1 MRHGASGR
9 RSRNRG
15 HGGGNHHH
23 HRRSGGGGGG
33 PQNRMHV
40 FDSNGPDVRIRGT
53 AYQICEKYQNLA
65 RDASSQGN
73 LVLSESYL
81 QHAEHYQRIINAWAE
96 ADGFHDR
103 QPVQATP
110 QEATVIQPQTVGAS
124 GEADLGLPASI
135 IGAPVAKTPEM
146 ADA

>member
-1 MRHGASGR
+1 
-9 RSRNRG
+9 
-15 HGGGNHHH
+15 
-23 HRRSGGGGGG
+23 GGGG

-65 RDASSQGN
+65 RDAASQGN

-103 QPVQATP
+103 QPVQQTTP
-110 QEATVIQPQTVGAS
+110 QEATVIQPQTVAA

-135 IGAPVAKTPEM
+135 LGAPAAKTPEM